1 MQKDYFA
8 NQIVE
13 MHCVRHF
20 IMLMIRKKIDVIS
33 PQVMCYIFCHYSP
46 ILNLNSKTRARR
58 KVIIYN
64 TTNGITQC

>member
-1 MQKDYFA
+1 MQVFKQEEAKIQRIKKKIWKHYMQKDYFA

-33 PQVMCYIFCHYSP
+33 PQVMCYIFLS
-46 ILNLNSKTRARR
+46 L
-58 KVIIYN
+58 
-64 TTNGITQC
+64 